1 MVSRAALNC
10 MAYNIFGNSVRV
22 VFKPLLIIKNLNRLF
37 VVELSVK
44 QFLKMSLCL
53 LLRKAGNFFEDLHLA
68 LLYLIAFGDSRVNL
82 LGTRA

>member
-10 MAYNIFGNSVRV
+10 MTYNIFGNSVRV

-44 QFLKMSLCL
+44 QL
-53 LLRKAGNFFEDLHLA
+53 
-68 LLYLIAFGDSRVNL
+68 
-82 LGTRA
+82 